1 MASREYNIQYQRAD
15 AADKKGDACWHPIEA
30 MPLDEVKK
38 LQERKLVEQMAY
50 LKERSSFYQKKFAD
64 AGVSFDEI
72 CTVEDLQKLPF
83 TYKTEIRESLN
94 AKPPFGLHLA
104 ADRKDIVQMQASSG
118 TTGSPSYVALTQND
132 AEMWHEMNA
141 RCFFASGIRP
151 GDMSLHGFAMAKGFV
166 GGVPIT
172 QSMQYMGAIDIPIG
186 ADGGADRLLRAAA
199 DLRPRVLAAA
209 PNFAIFLGEKAVD
222 ILGVEAKTLG
232 IEVVLVGGE
241 PGGGIP
247 AIRQRI
253 EEVWGAKCCEMLGG
267 TDMGVAYWGECEEQS
282 GMHMVGPDY
291 IITELLN
298 PETEEVIPF
307 ADGAEGELIY
317 TAVGREANPLVRF
330 RSGDHVEVRG
340 TTCACGRTGPK
351 VRCIGRTDDMLI
363 IRGANVFPS
372 AIQSVITDMVPET
385 NGVMRVLAD
394 FEGHTSQRALK
405 VIVERGQGRSP
416 DQDVALKQS
425 IETHLRNSLVFKA
438 DVRIVDPDT
447 FEKPGAVKVALTLRE
462 YPDLPD
468 APK

>member
-1 MASREYNIQYQRAD
+1 MASMEYSIQYRRAD
-15 AADKKGDACWHPIEA
+15 ALERKNSAHWHAVES
-30 MPLDEVKK
+30 MPLADLKK
-38 LQERKLVEQMAY
+38 MQEEKLVAQMAY
-50 LKERSSFYQKKFAD
+50 LKERSPFYQKKFSD
-64 AGVSFDEI
+64 AGVSFDDI
-72 CTVEDLQKLPF
+72 RTVEDLQKVPF
-83 TYKTEIRESLN
+83 TLKTEIRESLK

-104 ADRKDIVQMQASSG
+104 ADMEDIIQMQASSG
-118 TTGSPSYVALTQND
+118 TTGSPSYVALTQGD

-151 GDMSLHGFAMAKGFV
+151 GDMSLHGFALAKGFV

-172 QSMQYMGAIDIPIG
+172 QSMQYMGVIDIPIG

-199 DLRPRVLAAA
+199 DVRPRVLAAA
-209 PNFAIFLGEKAVD
+209 PNFAVFLGEKAPD

-282 GMHMVGPDY
+282 GMHMVGMDY
-291 IITELLN
+291 IVTELLN
-298 PETEEVIPF
+298 PETGEVIPF
-307 ADGAEGELIY
+307 EDGAEGELIY
-317 TAVGREANPLVRF
+317 TAIGREANPLVRF
-330 RSGDHVEVRG
+330 RSGDHVEVLG
-340 TTCACGRTGPK
+340 TQCACGRTGPK

-372 AIQSVITDMVPET
+372 AIQSIIGDMTPET
-385 NGVMRVLAD
+385 NGVMRVVAD
-394 FEGHTSQRALK
+394 FEGHTSQGALK
-405 VIVERGQGRSP
+405 VIVERGPDRSP
-416 DQDVALKQS
+416 DRDEELKKS
-425 IETHLRNSLVFKA
+425 IETHLRNSLAFKA
-438 DVRIVDPDT
+438 DVRIVEPDT

-462 YPDLPD
+462 YPDL
-468 APK
+468 